1 MPFWITAIG
10 LTLIIG
16 TFLLLALF
24 RGRTGAVS
32 PAAFDLQ
39 VYRDQL
45 AEVDRDLSR
54 GVLSEADADR
64 VRTEVSRR
72 ILAADAQVQAEKSGT
87 VRRDPWPIVTAAIL
101 VALMLAGSVALY
113 LSIGNPGYP
122 DLALQDR
129 MDSARQS
136 LEDRPSQEEF
146 EAQLAAV
153 EATDVDPEFLNLVHE
168 LRAAVAQRPDD
179 LRGQELLTT
188 NEARLGNFKAAYQ
201 AKERV
206 ISLKQDAATGND
218 YAQLADLMIRA
229 AHGYVSPE
237 ADDVLRESL
246 SRDPNNGFARYFTG
260 LMLSQN
266 GRPDA
271 TFRIWRDL
279 LEAGPEAAPWIAPIR
294 ARIDDLAWFAG
305 VDYAAPA
312 PRPALSGPT
321 AADIESAQD
330 MDAEDRTAMISAMVE
345 GLADRLANEGGT
357 PQEWAQLISA
367 YGVLGEIE
375 KARVVWTE
383 AQSVFAATP
392 DALAPIAEAARTAG
406 LTE

>member
-45 AEVDRDLSR
+45 AEVDRDLAR

-87 VRRDPWPIVTAAIL
+87 QRRDPWPIVTAAIL
-101 VALMLAGSVALY
+101 IATLLGGSAALY

-129 MDSARQS
+129 IEAARQS
-136 LEDRPSQEEF
+136 LEERPSQAAF
-146 EAQLAAV
+146 EAQLPPAQPA
-153 EATDVDPEFLNLVHE
+153 EADPDFLKLVQE
-168 LRAAVAQRPDD
+168 LRAAVAERPDD
-179 LRGQELLTT
+179 LRGHELLAR
-188 NEARLGNFKAAYQ
+188 NEATLLNFNAAYRAQ
-201 AKERV
+201 AQV
-206 ISLKQDAATGND
+206 ILLKQDTATSFD
-218 YAQLADLMIRA
+218 YTQLADLMIRA
-229 AHGYVSPE
+229 AQGYVSPE
-237 ADDVLRESL
+237 ADAALRDAL
-246 SRDPNNGFARYFTG
+246 ARDPNNGFARYYTG

-279 LEAGPEAAPWIAPIR
+279 LETGPEAAPWIAPIR

-305 VDYAAPA
+305 VDYTAPA
-312 PRPALSGPT
+312 PTGPT
-321 AADIESAQD
+321 AEDIDAAEEVS
-330 MDAEDRTAMISAMVE
+330 AEDRSAMINAMVA

-375 KARVVWTE
+375 KADLVWTE

-392 DALAPIAEAARTAG
+392 EALAPITAAARAAG
-406 LTE
+406 ITE

>member
-45 AEVDRDLSR
+45 AEVDRDLAR

-87 VRRDPWPIVTAAIL
+87 QRRDPWPIVTAAIL
-101 VALMLAGSVALY
+101 IATLLGGSAALY

-129 MDSARQS
+129 IEAARQS
-136 LEDRPSQEEF
+136 LEERPSQAAF
-146 EAQLAAV
+146 EAQLPPAQPA
-153 EATDVDPEFLNLVHE
+153 EADPDFLKLVQE
-168 LRAAVAQRPDD
+168 LRAAVAERPDD
-179 LRGQELLTT
+179 LRGHELLAR
-188 NEARLGNFKAAYQ
+188 NEATLLNFNAAYRAQ
-201 AKERV
+201 AQV
-206 ISLKQDAATGND
+206 ILLKQDTATSFD
-218 YAQLADLMIRA
+218 YTQLADLMIRA
-229 AHGYVSPE
+229 AQGYVSPE
-237 ADDVLRESL
+237 ADAALRDAL
-246 SRDPNNGFARYFTG
+246 ARDPNNGFARYYTG

-279 LEAGPEAAPWIAPIR
+279 LETGPEAAPWIAPIR

-305 VDYAAPA
+305 VDYTAPA
-312 PRPALSGPT
+312 PSGPT
-321 AADIESAQD
+321 AEEI
-330 MDAEDRTAMISAMVE
+330 DAAEELSVEDRSAMINAMVA

-375 KARVVWTE
+375 KADLVWTE

-392 DALAPIAEAARTAG
+392 EALAPITAAARAAG
-406 LTE
+406 ITE

>member
-45 AEVDRDLSR
+45 AEVDRDLAR

-87 VRRDPWPIVTAAIL
+87 QRRDPWPIVTAAIL
-101 VALMLAGSVALY
+101 IATLLGGSAALY

-129 MDSARQS
+129 IEAARQS
-136 LEDRPSQEEF
+136 LEERPSQAAF
-146 EAQLAAV
+146 EAQLPPAQPA
-153 EATDVDPEFLNLVHE
+153 EADPDFLKLVQE
-168 LRAAVAQRPDD
+168 LRAAVAERPDD
-179 LRGQELLTT
+179 LRGHELLAR
-188 NEARLGNFKAAYQ
+188 NEATLLNFNAAYRAQ
-201 AKERV
+201 AQV
-206 ISLKQDAATGND
+206 ILLKQDTATSFD
-218 YAQLADLMIRA
+218 YTQLADLMIRA
-229 AHGYVSPE
+229 AQGYVSPE
-237 ADDVLRESL
+237 ADAALRDAL
-246 SRDPNNGFARYFTG
+246 ARDPNNGFARYYTG

-279 LEAGPEAAPWIAPIR
+279 LETGPEAAPWIAPIR

-305 VDYAAPA
+305 VDYTAPA
-312 PRPALSGPT
+312 PSGPT
-321 AADIESAQD
+321 AEDIDAAEELS
-330 MDAEDRTAMISAMVE
+330 AEDRSAMINAMVA

-375 KARVVWTE
+375 KADLVWTE

-392 DALAPIAEAARTAG
+392 EALAPITAAARAAG
-406 LTE
+406 ITE

>member
-45 AEVDRDLSR
+45 AEVDRDLAR

-87 VRRDPWPIVTAAIL
+87 QRRDPWPIVTAAIL
-101 VALMLAGSVALY
+101 IATLLGGSAALY

-129 MDSARQS
+129 IEAARQS
-136 LEDRPSQEEF
+136 LEERPSQAAF
-146 EAQLAAV
+146 EAQLPPAQPA
-153 EATDVDPEFLNLVHE
+153 EADPDFLKLVQE
-168 LRAAVAQRPDD
+168 LRAAVAERPDD
-179 LRGQELLTT
+179 LRGHELLAR
-188 NEARLGNFKAAYQ
+188 NEATLLNFNAAYRAQ
-201 AKERV
+201 AQV
-206 ISLKQDAATGND
+206 ILLKQDTATSFD
-218 YAQLADLMIRA
+218 YTQLADLMIRA
-229 AHGYVSPE
+229 AQGYVSPE
-237 ADDVLRESL
+237 ADAALRDAL
-246 SRDPNNGFARYFTG
+246 ARDPNNGFARYYTG
-260 LMLSQN
+260 LMLRQN

-279 LEAGPEAAPWIAPIR
+279 LETGPEAAPWIAPIR

-305 VDYAAPA
+305 VDYTAPA
-312 PRPALSGPT
+312 PSGPT
-321 AADIESAQD
+321 AEDI
-330 MDAEDRTAMISAMVE
+330 DAAEELSVEDRSAMINAMVA

-375 KARVVWTE
+375 KADLVWTE

-392 DALAPIAEAARTAG
+392 EALAPITAAARAAG
-406 LTE
+406 ITE